1 MVIMHVFSF
10 SFWLIHNFDNSL
22 YYNPL
27 TVNHLFIF
35 IMSRV
40 VDGNKPLL
48 DLALMKWFHIHVLS
62 RVWHVIKRPQVLAS
76 KVKFDFQ
83 LHDICILIVLCFFLF
98 SKYMSTKSCHKRE
111 PEHGEPRQSYR
122 HSRNLET
129 SGWCILINVNIS
141 HM

>member
-1 MVIMHVFSF
+1 MHVFSF

-48 DLALMKWFHIHVLS
+48 DLALMKLFHIHVLS

-83 LHDICILIVLCFFLF
+83 LHDICILIVLCFFY
-98 SKYMSTKSCHKRE
+98 SPNICQPNPAIRGSQNMV
-111 PEHGEPRQSYR
+111 
-122 HSRNLET
+122 NLGSPIDT
-129 SGWCILINVNIS
+129 AGI
-141 HM
+141 